1 MVNEEDLETLDY
13 NEPQKDLFR
22 GESIVEAANKV
33 IDFEALKKDH
43 ANGLK
48 KMKTKE
54 FREYKKRKNNPK
66 KDLVKIQKP
75 KKTFLVNEKDL
86 KTIAYNEPEEDLFR
100 RENILKAAN
109 KVLDFD
115 KFKKQQEAAIIN
127 LNENLLENLET
138 INYVDD
144 IHLDDVKDNKT

>member
-48 KMKTKE
+48 K
-54 FREYKKRKNNPK
+54 KKKKKNFGSKKSAKITPK
-66 KDLVKIQKP
+66 KIS
-75 KKTFLVNEKDL
+75 
-86 KTIAYNEPEEDLFR
+86 
-100 RENILKAAN
+100 
-109 KVLDFD
+109 
-115 KFKKQQEAAIIN
+115 
-127 LNENLLENLET
+127 
-138 INYVDD
+138 
-144 IHLDDVKDNKT
+144 